1 MDLTQRKAL
10 SALKFNAAP
19 VPDDVWRTSP
29 FHVDSLHPDVLEHIL
44 DGFDHDKIGDDG
56 NPLGIVVQG
65 IAGSGKSHLLGW
77 VRERTQASGGYFFL
91 ISLLDGALFWKS
103 AALAIIDG
111 LQRRYLD
118 KHSQLTVFLDRLCRL
133 LDVSDDTATAVTG
146 KTPVTRE
153 QLREF
158 TTALSEFDDRVSLT
172 CDQTAR
178 AMILLASPMRSM
190 QDIGY
195 TYLQSLTEMND
206 GERRTWGIHP
216 DAKLPHQIVKEMS
229 QLLALTGTSV
239 IAIDEI
245 DTLIAQA
252 ATSTKTPA
260 AGESSEQ
267 TALINQIADGL
278 LTLRNTA
285 VGTLTV
291 VTCLPSTWTLLSSK
305 SAKSFRD
312 RFHPATTLAA
322 VPSAPVALEILAKR
336 FHLRFEQVGF
346 TPPHATWPIKPE
358 ALNGLHE
365 LTPRAL
371 ISRVNA
377 HIRAC
382 LQLNVV
388 IEMTDWNQTIEQ
400 SDDHKDQPAEDGL
413 DRRFAALKSAANVAA
428 ATGPDTEDVEM
439 CSLLEAGLT
448 AWIQEIGPQKH
459 EFTLD
464 SRQSGKY
471 PLHARLRQ
479 VLDSDRDDEQ
489 HWSFRAICHS
499 HGNAILPRIQAARTS
514 AGLSKGITKRKLV
527 LLRNI
532 AWNKG
537 ARNQQVLQE
546 FTTDGGITLNI
557 SDGDLRTFAAL
568 RQMLTDQQPGL
579 EAWLQTVRPAGNT
592 TLLRTVLGEVAAAAG
607 TDSAPQTPGQSLF
620 ESVRP
625 IIDNTF
631 IAIGGGVLDDK
642 PLRIEI
648 ESLRKHTAIFAGSG
662 SGKTVLIRRLIEECA
677 LRGVSTI
684 VLDPNNDLAR
694 LGDAWPTPPPSWPPG
709 DASLATDYLHNTDVV
724 IWTPRRQAG
733 RPLSFQPLPNFHGV
747 LNDPDELA
755 SAIDAAVASLAPRAK
770 VDGNTAKA
778 VRGQAVLNEGLV
790 AFARQRGDGIK
801 AFIGYLTALPEGVS
815 QLEDAEKIAFEMS
828 QNLTAAMVTDPLFGG
843 GGAPADP
850 GDLLTPKAGKRAR
863 ISVIS
868 FVGLPSEQQRQ
879 SFVNQLQMALFAW
892 IKQNPANDRPL
903 GGLLVMDEA
912 QTLAPSGAMTA
923 CTASTLAL
931 ASQARKYGL
940 GLVFATQAPK
950 GLHNRISGN
959 AATQFY
965 GLLNAPAQIDA
976 AREMARAK
984 GGDITDISR
993 LSSGQFYA
1001 SGDGFQLRKVQMPLC
1016 LSHHPA
1022 SPLTAEEVIQR
1033 AQEGPT
1039 G

>member
-1 MDLTQRKAL
+1 MMDDIQRSAL
-10 SALKFNAAP
+10 SKLKFNVAP
-19 VPDDVWRTSP
+19 VPDDVWRASP
-29 FHVDSLHPDVLEHIL
+29 FHVDSLHPDVLDYIL
-44 DGFDHDKIGDDG
+44 DGFDHEKVGDDG

-77 VRERTQASGGYFFL
+77 VREKTQATDGYFFL
-91 ISLLDGALFWKS
+91 ISLLDGAQFWQS

-111 LQRRYLD
+111 LQRRHLD
-118 KHSQLTVFLDRLCRL
+118 AGSQLTVFLGRLCQL
-133 LDVSDDTATAVTG
+133 IGVSDGTTAAVTG
-146 KTPVTRE
+146 STLINGE
-153 QLREF
+153 QLDEF
-158 TTALSEFDDRVSLT
+158 TGALGDVDQRVSHA
-172 CDQTAR
+172 CDYTAR
-178 AMILLASPMRSM
+178 AMILLAAPKRAL

-195 TYLQSLTEMND
+195 TYLQSLSEMND
-206 GERRTWGIHP
+206 GERKTWGIHP
-216 DAKLPHQIVKEMS
+216 NTKLPHQVVNEMS

-252 ATSTKTPA
+252 ATNTKMTA
-260 AGESSEQ
+260 ADENSEQ

-285 VGTLTV
+285 AGTLTV

-305 SAKSFRD
+305 SARSFRD
-312 RFHPATTLAA
+312 RFNPPTTLAA
-322 VPSAPVALEILAKR
+322 IPNPRVALEILARR
-336 FHLRFEQVGF
+336 FRLRFEQVRF
-346 TPPHATWPIKPE
+346 TPPYPTWPVKPE
-358 ALNGLHE
+358 ALNGVHE
-365 LTPRAL
+365 LTPRML

-382 LQLNVV
+382 LQYNVV
-388 IEMTDWNQTIEQ
+388 IELTDWNQTIEPP
-400 SDDHKDQPAEDGL
+400 DDDAETAGDGL
-413 DRRFAALKSAANVAA
+413 DQRFEALKAAANVTA
-428 ATGPDTEDVEM
+428 ATEPDTEDAEM
-439 CSLLEAGLT
+439 SSLLEAGLA

-464 SRQSGKY
+464 PRQSGKF

-479 VLDSDRDDEQ
+479 ALDSDTNDEQ

-514 AGLSKGITKRKLV
+514 AGLSKGISRRKLV
-527 LLRNI
+527 LLRNT

-546 FTTDGGITLNI
+546 FTADGGVTLNV
-557 SDGDLRTFAAL
+557 SDDDLKTFAAL
-568 RQMLTDQQPGL
+568 RQMLIDQDPGL
-579 EAWLQTVRPAGNT
+579 EAWLQTTRPAGNT
-592 TLLRTVLGEVAAAAG
+592 TLLGNMLGEIAPAG
-607 TDSAPQTPGQSLF
+607 ASHTPRAKGQTQSELTH
-620 ESVRP
+620 P
-625 IIDNTF
+625 AIDNAYF
-631 IAIGGGVLDDK
+631 AIGRGIDDSQ
-642 PLRIEI
+642 PLRIDLEA
-648 ESLRKHTAIFAGSG
+648 LRKHTAIFAGSG

-677 LRGVSTI
+677 IRGVSTI

-694 LGDAWPTPPPSWPPG
+694 LGDAWPTPPPSWLPG
-709 DASLATDYLHNTDVV
+709 DASLADEYLNNTDVV

-733 RPLSFQPLPNFHGV
+733 RPLSFQPLPDFGSV
-747 LNDPDELA
+747 LNDSDELA
-755 SAIDAAVASLAPRAK
+755 AAIDAAAASLAPRAK
-770 VDGNTAKA
+770 VEGNTAKA
-778 VRGQAVLNEGLV
+778 LRGQAVLTEALIS
-790 AFARQRGDGIK
+790 FARQGGHGLK
-801 AFIGYLTALPEGVS
+801 AFISYLGALPEGVS

-843 GGAPADP
+843 SGSPADP
-850 GDLLTPKAGKRAR
+850 GQLLTPKVGKKAR

-892 IKQNPANDRPL
+892 IKQNPAIDRPL

-912 QTLAPSGAMTA
+912 QTLAPSGPMTA

-984 GGDITDISR
+984 GGDVPDISR
-993 LSSGQFYA
+993 LASGQFYA
-1001 SGDGFQLRKVQMPLC
+1001 SGEGFQLRKVQMPLC
-1016 LSHHPA
+1016 LSYHPP
-1022 SPLTAEEVIQR
+1022 SPLTAEEVIDR
-1033 AQEGPT
+1033 AQEEE
-1039 G
+1039 